1 MIATILLTFSLA
13 VNVVC
18 GVRTVWLIARD
29 RDMTDE
35 TLACFMATAFLTPI
49 NLVALENLP

>member
-1 MIATILLTFSLA
+1 MIATILLTLSLA
-13 VNVVC
+13 TNAFC
-18 GVRTVWLIARD
+18 GIRTVWLIARD

-49 NLVALENLP
+49 NLVALEHLP

>member
-49 NLVALENLP
+49 NLVALEYLP